1 MNNESPSP
9 RKPQLSRK
17 LMLMVVIPCCAVA
30 VSIGLYL
37 HGGRYVET
45 DNAYVKADKV
55 PVSSD
60 ISGMVLEVLAKE
72 NQGVLAGQLL
82 FRIDP
87 ASFRIAAA
95 KSEAQLAKTRTDLAS
110 LKASYHEKKAE
121 LALALTRAEYS
132 AKDWQRQENLAAKG
146 FLSPARLDEARQLK
160 QIAEQERIAKQHDL
174 TRIAESLGGD
184 VNSPIE
190 GHPSYLAALAEL
202 EQARLD
208 LSRVEVRAS
217 LPGRVSNLPKP
228 GQYITAGSTAMTLVA
243 DSDLWIEANFPEKDL
258 TFVKPGQQV
267 GVRFDIYPNRSWTGV
282 VESLSPATGSEFS
295 VLPAQN
301 ATGNWV
307 KVSQRI
313 PVRIRLNAEVDTPQ
327 LRAGLSAIVEID
339 TTHRRSLSSLF
350 F

>member
-1 MNNESPSP
+1 
-9 RKPQLSRK
+9 
-17 LMLMVVIPCCAVA
+17 MLMVVVPCCAIA
-30 VSIGLYL
+30 ASLALYL

-60 ISGMVLEVLAKE
+60 VSGIVLEVAAKE
-72 NQGVLAGQLL
+72 NQDVQAGQLL

-87 ASFRIAAA
+87 ASFRIAVA
-95 KSEAQLAKTRTDLAS
+95 KADARLAQVRTDIAS

-121 LALALTRAEYS
+121 LDLARTRTEFS
-132 AKDWQRQENLAAKG
+132 AKDWKRQENLAARG
-146 FLSPARLDEARQLK
+146 FLSVAKLDEARQLK
-160 QIAEQERIAKQHDL
+160 QIAEQEQAAKVHDL

-184 VNSPIE
+184 VNSPTE
-190 GHPSYLAALAEL
+190 DHPSYLAALAEL

-208 LSRVEVRAS
+208 LARVEVRAL

-228 GQYITAGSTAMTLVA
+228 GQYVMAGSTAMTLVA

-258 TFVKPGQQV
+258 THVRPGQRV
-267 GVRFDIYPNRSWTGV
+267 GVRFDIYPNENWSGI

-307 KVSQRI
+307 KVSQRV
-313 PVRIRLNAEVDTPQ
+313 PVRIRLESRESVPQ

-339 TTHRRSLSSLF
+339 TAHRRSLSNLF
-350 F
+350 

>member
-1 MNNESPSP
+1 MNSESISAI
-9 RKPQLSRK
+9 RSKRIRRLV
-17 LMLMVVIPCCAVA
+17 LMVLAPCCVIAI
-30 VSIGLYL
+30 SIGIYL

-55 PVSSD
+55 PLSSD
-60 ISGMVLEVLAKE
+60 VSGTVLEVSARE
-72 NQGVLAGQLL
+72 NQEVQAGQLL

-95 KSEAQLAKTRTDLAS
+95 KAEAKLAQTRTDIAS

-121 LALALTRAEYS
+121 LALTRTRVEFS
-132 AKDWQRQENLAAKG
+132 ARDWQRQENLASKG
-146 FLSPARLDEARQLK
+146 FLSAAKLDEARQLK
-160 QIAEQERIAKQHDL
+160 QIAEQEQLAKEHDL

-184 VNSPIE
+184 VNMPIE
-190 GHPSYLAALAEL
+190 EHPSYLAALAEL

-208 LSRVEVRAS
+208 LARVEVRAP

-228 GQYITAGSTAMTLVA
+228 GQYASAGSTAMTLVV
-243 DSDLWIEANFPEKDL
+243 DGNLWIEANFPEKDL
-258 TFVKPGQQV
+258 THVQPGQRV
-267 GVRFDIYPNRSWTGV
+267 EVRFDIYPSKSWNGV

-313 PVRIRLNAEVDTPQ
+313 PVRIRLEAQAEAPP
-327 LRAGLSAIVEID
+327 LRAGLSAIVEVD
-339 TTHRRSLSSLF
+339 TNHRRSLSNLLL
-350 F
+350 